1 MLDGTRLGGDE
12 SILAVRVKDDEPA
25 LHVTDAKALYDLLQ
39 RRSGNA
45 GHCRRAQI
53 DVSVICVS
61 ARALKCST
69 HWVPGEFMEA
79 DPLTK
84 RNGNSSFT
92 RKIMRLA
99 KYAIGR
105 EGQRAIGLM
114 EVPPKDVNE

>member
-1 MLDGTRLGGDE
+1 MDDALAELEWIRREVMNKDSCVLDGARLGGDE

-25 LHVTDAKALYDLLQ
+25 LHVTDAKVLHDLLQ

-61 ARALKCST
+61 ARPLNCST
-69 HWVPGEFMEA
+69 HWAPAEFMVA

-84 RNGNSSFT
+84 RNGNSNFC
-92 RKIMRLA
+92 RK
-99 KYAIGR
+99 
-105 EGQRAIGLM
+105 
-114 EVPPKDVNE
+114 